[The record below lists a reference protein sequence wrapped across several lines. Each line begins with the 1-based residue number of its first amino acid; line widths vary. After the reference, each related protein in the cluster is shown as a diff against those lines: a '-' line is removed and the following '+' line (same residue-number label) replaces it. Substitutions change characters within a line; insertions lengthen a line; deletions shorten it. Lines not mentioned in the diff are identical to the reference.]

1 MTWHRRLPET
11 LHLKDGRKFA
21 TLAEARD
28 VLLSLPACRK
38 ADPFWLNA
46 AQGLVQSAYRGRRT
60 PISDIGSQLSRAFVA
75 GELI

>member
-1 MTWHRRLPET
+1 MTWHRRLLET
-11 LHLKDGRKFA
+11 LYLKDARKVA

-38 ADPFWLNA
+38 AALFWLGA
-46 AQGLVQSAYRGRRT
+46 A
-60 PISDIGSQLSRAFVA
+60 PDIESPLSRAFVA